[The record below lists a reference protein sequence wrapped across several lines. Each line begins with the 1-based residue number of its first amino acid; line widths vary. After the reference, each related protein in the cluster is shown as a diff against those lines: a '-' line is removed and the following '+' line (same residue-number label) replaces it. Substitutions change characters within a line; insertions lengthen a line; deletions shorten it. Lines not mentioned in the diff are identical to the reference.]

1 MFWFFNLLLGLMA
14 AANLVGLA
22 MGKYPTMREIAGRL
36 QASEDGPDQLKMSLI
51 MAALVQVYMI
61 SLVFPLKALNHTI
74 GLVWAVLM
82 VISVLETIFTA
93 RKMKAVVTGED
104 ATGKFPLHDS
114 RWYLAY
120 QIAYNLA
127 IIGAV
132 FILVVGPKL
141 NL

>member
-14 AANLVGLA
+14 AANLMGLA
-22 MGKYPTMREIAGRL
+22 MGKYPTMREIAGKL

-82 VISVLETIFTA
+82 IISVLETIFTA

-104 ATGKFPLHDS
+104 TTGRFPLHDS

-120 QIAYNLA
+120 QLAYNLA

-132 FILVVGPKL
+132 FILIVGPKL